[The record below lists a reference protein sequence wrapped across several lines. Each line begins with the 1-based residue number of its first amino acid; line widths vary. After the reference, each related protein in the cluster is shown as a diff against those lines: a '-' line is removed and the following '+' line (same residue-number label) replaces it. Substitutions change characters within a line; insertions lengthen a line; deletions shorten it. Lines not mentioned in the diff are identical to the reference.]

1 MISLVQQSSSKYK
14 QFLKEKQEREKT
26 EAELKKKN
34 EITKQL
40 NFYKKEKQQKEK
52 SYTALAEQSKAAFLE
67 ASSESDMKKITVGW
81 QRASMINLKK

>member
-52 SYTALAEQSKAAFLE
+52 SKTLQNI
-67 ASSESDMKKITVGW
+67 KKIGKTL
-81 QRASMINLKK
+81 I